1 MHYFLLRDIQ
11 HFVLYL
17 FPALL
22 CVFLLAA
29 GLGYSHF
36 RRRKAEEE
44 ETHVHRIYAD
54 GIVDAKGPFPLVLI
68 LVIVGTVLWAFLYI
82 LFSGLMEVRI

>member
-1 MHYFLLRDIQ
+1 MRYFGLRDIQ

-22 CVFLLAA
+22 GVFLIAA

-36 RRRKAEEE
+36 RRRKAGEE
-44 ETHVHRIYAD
+44 ETRVHYIYPE
-54 GIVDAKGPFPLVLI
+54 GIVSAERPFPLVLI
-68 LVIVGTVLWAFLYI
+68 LLIVGIVLWAFFYI
-82 LFSGLMEVRI
+82 LVLGLVEARI

>member
-1 MHYFLLRDIQ
+1 MHYFYLRDIQ

-22 CVFLLAA
+22 GVFVLAA

-36 RRRKAEEE
+36 RRPKSGEED
-44 ETHVHRIYAD
+44 THVHHIYAD

-68 LVIVGTVLWAFLYI
+68 LIIAGTVLWAFFYI
-82 LFSGLMEVRI
+82 LFLGLMGGKI